1 MKNIPLIKEE
11 NTGANVVTR
20 KGCKK
25 SATLSSYHAEPAQK
39 DGLDF
44 SGASWIVRLNTDRKS
59 CYNILKNLT
68 MESNFINQNT

>member
-44 SGASWIVRLNTDRKS
+44 SGAS
-59 CYNILKNLT
+59 
-68 MESNFINQNT
+68 